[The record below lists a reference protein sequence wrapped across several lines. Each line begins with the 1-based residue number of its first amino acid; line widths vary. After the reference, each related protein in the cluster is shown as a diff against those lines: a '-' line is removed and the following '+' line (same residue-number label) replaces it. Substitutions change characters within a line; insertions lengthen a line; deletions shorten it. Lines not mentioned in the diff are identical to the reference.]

1 MANKPL
7 IHLTTIALTV
17 IVAAVSSAG
26 YAIDSEFTATE
37 GKLFKRASDKERKS
51 MRGVQ
56 PTATP
61 IKEPVKV
68 EPVKTAPAPIVEETR
83 QEKIRPFIRQQ
94 SKPAA
99 SQPPAIEHAISGKNN
114 ANKDSDPIK
123 TKNLDQIMQEIKI
136 ALLMRKLEIELAEA
150 QQLEIPKFVTPQYQM
165 QHPETPHFAEPK
177 PVSCPAISQECLDG
191 GVTPPPQDKSEQVN
205 VEEQPSKF
213 TAADLNEEF
222 LNEVRRSY
230 QGGEGSD
237 NIRSEEYLNRLTKA
251 FHYIYNNLE
260 NRDGLPPLDPNP
272 VYNADTPNFSIGFA
286 LNRRR
291 SDDFE
296 YYPIVRGLMDEN
308 GAAALSMKV
317 KVEIP
322 KVIQTGYFS
331 YESILEPCGPGFYQI
346 TMTNN
351 GGSPNTWTTRINPG
365 RQHKPQTTEHIA
377 KCLNAEKREAQT
389 VFSKAPAANTVH
401 IGRNHHPAMIE
412 AIILMVLEGE
422 AQNRYHRLSFYD
434 FSRDEEQNLA
444 VMRALVLKQSGKKS
458 RQYAGKLIDEADFTI
473 LNY

>member
-1 MANKPL
+1 MINKSL

-17 IVAAVSSAG
+17 IVTAVSSAG
-26 YAIDSEFTATE
+26 YAIDSGFTAAE
-37 GKLFKRASDKERKS
+37 GKLSKRASDKERKA
-51 MRGVQ
+51 MRGIK

-61 IKEPVKV
+61 VTEPVKV

-99 SQPPAIEHAISGKNN
+99 SQPPAIDHAISGKND
-114 ANKDSDPIK
+114 ANKDSDPSK
-123 TKNLDQIMQEIKI
+123 TKNSDQINQEIKI
-136 ALLMRKLEIELAEA
+136 ALLSRKLEIELAEA
-150 QQLEIPKFVTPQYQM
+150 QQLKIPKFVTPQYQM
-165 QHPETPHFAEPK
+165 QHPETPHFAESK
-177 PVSCPAISQECLDG
+177 PVSCPAIPQECLDG
-191 GVTPPPQDKSEQVN
+191 VTQPPEDKSEQVN
-205 VEEQPSKF
+205 VGEHPAKF

-272 VYNADTPNFSIGFA
+272 AYNADTPNFSIGFA

-351 GGSPNTWTTRINPG
+351 GGSSNTWTTRINPG

-434 FSRDEEQNLA
+434 FSRNEEQNLA